1 MIDYARDYE
10 ICLSVAL
17 WFGLVN
23 VVAAQFARQ
32 AFDVENLAVVVAE
45 VVDTPGQ
52 PNHAHTARISR
63 TMTLQAGTT

>member
-1 MIDYARDYE
+1 MIDYA
-10 ICLSVAL
+10 ICLSIAL

-52 PNHAHTARISR
+52 PQITHTPRGISALSAYAR
-63 TMTLQAGTT
+63 